1 MLEIKKAVVP
11 LDEQDVMALER
22 IITDADEKGALV
34 FLKKS
39 IYDRI
44 LHGQQGRLK
53 SHLDAINPV
62 EGYIQQNK

>member
-1 MLEIKKAVVP
+1 MLEIKKTVVS

-53 SHLDAINPV
+53 SHLDASNPV
-62 EGYIQQNK
+62 EGFIQHNK

>member
-22 IITDADEKGALV
+22 IITDADEKEALI
-34 FLKKS
+34 FLKKL

-53 SHLDAINPV
+53 SHLDASNSV
-62 EGYIQQNK
+62 EGFIQHNK

>member
-22 IITDADEKGALV
+22 IITDADEKEALK

-39 IYDRI
+39 IYDQI
-44 LHGQQGRLK
+44 LHAQQGRLK
-53 SHLDAINPV
+53 SHLDASNPV
-62 EGYIQQNK
+62 EGFIQHNK